1 MTDQNRAPVSSKAAS
16 LAAANGIIGVYETHL
31 PVRDLQ
37 VSIAFYR
44 DVLGLELAGEF
55 PARKIA
61 FFWVGDK
68 RTGMLGLWEY
78 GSAPLF
84 MTLHFAFRTEREA
97 VLRACET
104 LTAAGVQPLGISN
117 EPISEP
123 QVIGWM
129 PAVVVYFKDPDGHT
143 LEFLNIL
150 DGEPDKSFG
159 IQPYSVWANKGSD

>member
-1 MTDQNRAPVSSKAAS
+1 MLASS
-16 LAAANGIIGVYETHL
+16 NGIQGVYETHL

-37 VSIAFYR
+37 ASIAFYR

-97 VLRACET
+97 VLSACEK
-104 LTAAGVQPLGISN
+104 LQAAGIQPLGITN
-117 EPISEP
+117 QPISEP
-123 QVIGWM
+123 EVIGWM
-129 PAVVVYFKDPDGHT
+129 PAAVVYFKDPDGHT
-143 LEFLNIL
+143 IEFLNVL
-150 DGEPDKSFG
+150 DGEPDKAFG
-159 IQPYSVWANKGSD
+159 IQPYSAWASRTAS